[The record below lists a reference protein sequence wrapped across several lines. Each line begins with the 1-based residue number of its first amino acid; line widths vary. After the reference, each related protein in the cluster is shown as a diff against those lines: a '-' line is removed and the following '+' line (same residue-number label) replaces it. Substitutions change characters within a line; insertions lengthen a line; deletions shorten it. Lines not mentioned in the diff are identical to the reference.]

1 MSRQY
6 KQVFNEMKN
15 TIDNQTLWMNPPKID
30 PVMMFLWGDR
40 FTEETRFIGNP
51 WLDRD
56 YELKEPPS
64 PFINS
69 MLFIWIMILAY
80 KEIVIMAILAIV
92 LFGLFIRFFLKS
104 S

>member
-1 MSRQY
+1 
-6 KQVFNEMKN
+6 MKN

-56 YELKEPPS
+56 YELKAVSYTHLRAHET
-64 PFINS
+64 
-69 MLFIWIMILAY
+69 
-80 KEIVIMAILAIV
+80 
-92 LFGLFIRFFLKS
+92 G
-104 S
+104 